1 MALADAVAGEQVLDV
16 EVLKKYV
23 GDEPE
28 LIQEF
33 LIQFRDAAHQYFDK
47 LTTAHGAGDFTQIAN
62 TAHTFK
68 SSSRAVGAIALGDL
82 CAEVEGAAKRH
93 DVEAL
98 DHCCTLFAAEMQRV
112 NERLDALIG
121 PKS

>member
-1 MALADAVAGEQVLDV
+1 MTVAEAVAGEEVLDV
-16 EVLKKYV
+16 EILKKYV

-33 LIQFRDAAHQYFDK
+33 LGQFRDAAQQYFAK
-47 LTTAHGAGDFTQIAN
+47 LTTAHAAGDFTQLAS

-68 SSSRAVGAIALGDL
+68 SSSRAVGAVALGDL
-82 CAEVEGAAKRH
+82 CAEVESAAKRH
-93 DVEAL
+93 DIDAL

-112 NERLDALIG
+112 NDRLDVLLA
-121 PKS
+121 PKP